1 MKPIHSFLFDNL
13 LVLAVVMLVNSCST
27 PGSGP
32 TPGQQA
38 VMASAAHRTTP
49 DELNQQ
55 MTFMRSYQMQMQGRA
70 VK

>member
-1 MKPIHSFLFDNL
+1 MKLIL
-13 LVLAVVMLVNSCST
+13 LLMVCLITSCST

-38 VMASAAHRTTP
+38 VQMSAAHRTTP

-55 MTFMRSYQMQMQGRA
+55 MTFMRNFQMAQAQGRVA
-70 VK
+70 Q